1 MITEQITIDPPLF
14 IDAIFDFIKVAGS
27 KINIAVV
34 TLTFEPFEFGFIK
47 I

>member
-27 KINIAVV
+27 KINIAGV